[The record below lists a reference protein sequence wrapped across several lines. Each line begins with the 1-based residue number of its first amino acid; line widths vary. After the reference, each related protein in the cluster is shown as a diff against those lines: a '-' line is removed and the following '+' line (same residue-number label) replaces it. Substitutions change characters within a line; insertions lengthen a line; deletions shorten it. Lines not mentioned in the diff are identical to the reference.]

1 MVGVWQPLTLWYFNN
16 KYSYSDI
23 LLFDKTNPT
32 LPFLSIQNL
41 IWYHTL
47 IDTINYYVTIFL
59 WYSKLP
65 HDYTPIIIQQA
76 IIMSYT
82 PIDTTLLRY
91 SNSMIQHAITSPLLW
106 YNNLICYYSPI
117 DTTNYYVNIL
127 LLIQQSHSTI
137 LQLIQQVICSLTH
150 QHWYNNPLQ
159 YYISIDSASYYVHT
173 NDLNTMIL
181 IQQSQLLLFNNDS
194 ARFL

>member
-1 MVGVWQPLTLWYFNN
+1 
-16 KYSYSDI
+16 
-23 LLFDKTNPT
+23 
-32 LPFLSIQNL
+32 
-41 IWYHTL
+41 
-47 IDTINYYVTIFL
+47 
-59 WYSKLP
+59 
-65 HDYTPIIIQQA
+65 
-76 IIMSYT
+76 MSYT

-137 LQLIQQVICSLTH
+137 LQLIQQLICSLTH

-173 NDLNTMIL
+173 TISILWYWYSNLNYYYSTMIPHAFYDRTILL
-181 IQQSQLLLFNNDS
+181 IQTPNKLLYKWYNN
-194 ARFL
+194 LNP